1 MILLYVQFDESDDI
15 PLATLHNLES
25 ANKKKTQISKRNSER
40 NVFFFGGYFY
50 QDLYLNKRM
59 CWSPYKLSKN
69 IAKQHKAK

>member
-40 NVFFFGGYFY
+40 NVFFFWWV
-50 QDLYLNKRM
+50 L
-59 CWSPYKLSKN
+59 LSGSVSE
-69 IAKQHKAK
+69 